1 MKSIIPQPYTIK
13 AYWVLPYCQQ
23 LPLATDIVNHA
34 CIAVHQCNTH
44 TLTWVSITC
53 RWIITSSFI
62 WPSSVPYLPN
72 NSRPFLTSVLFAK
85 LPQEMLHPLSWVPGA
100 CNHWKRSVSLIS
112 VFLNLMIVVT
122 SFTPPAHVRH
132 IPYWSSGRW
141 LDVWITTGCWLVG
154 PMVIGFDW
162 MNEWLGLD
170 VIWCSSQDLV
180 SE

>member
-1 MKSIIPQPYTIK
+1 MLNIIWIITPGKNKWKQIFEKHYITAPYTIK

-72 NSRPFLTSVLFAK
+72 NSRPFLTFVLFAK

-100 CNHWKRSVSLIS
+100 CNQWKRSVRLIS
-112 VFLNLMIVVT
+112 VFLT
-122 SFTPPAHVRH
+122 SWSWWRH
-132 IPYWSSGRW
+132 SPHPRTYATFRT
-141 LDVWITTGCWLVG
+141 DR
-154 PMVIGFDW
+154 PDADW
-162 MNEWLGLD
+162 MSG
-170 VIWCSSQDLV
+170 
-180 SE
+180 

>member
-1 MKSIIPQPYTIK
+1 MKSIISQPYTIK

-34 CIAVHQCNTH
+34 WIAVHQCNTH

-72 NSRPFLTSVLFAK
+72 NSRPFLTFVLFAK

-100 CNHWKRSVSLIS
+100 CNQWKRSVRLIS
-112 VFLNLMIVVT
+112 VFFLPHDRGDVIHPTRARTPHSVLIVWT
-122 SFTPPAHVRH
+122 LTGCLDSDWLLIGR
-132 IPYWSSGRW
+132 PYGDWIW
-141 LDVWITTGCWLVG
+141 LDEWMVGLGCDLMFLTGPC
-154 PMVIGFDW
+154 
-162 MNEWLGLD
+162 
-170 VIWCSSQDLV
+170 
-180 SE
+180 